1 MKSKNLLTLLML
13 LTSSMFCFAQTDTLM
28 INNEKISC
36 AVSEITA
43 DAVKFKYPGEEMIN
57 TVYKNTV
64 QKIIFKSGRIQTFVE
79 ATSYKKVAKVD
90 DYENVA
96 TTSIESE
103 VKGLFKLGDVSSKA
117 KGTTAFSNQE
127 RVKTRAYKKMK
138 IQAAMMGSNIVLL
151 SNQRSEGNK
160 YGGYFQSG
168 STTET
173 SLTGIAYT
181 NQLPNID
188 DFKKLINNK
197 TNFSVTEEYKMWAS
211 DSDVTK
217 SPMTKS
223 QFTITN
229 IVNDNGIITLEGQL
243 SGVTKYNKFKLAN
256 FNNESFSIYYQ
267 DKSTAY
273 NYTVQIQ

>member
-1 MKSKNLLTLLML
+1 MKSKNLLTLLIL
-13 LTSSMFCFAQTDTLM
+13 FNSSIFCFAQTDTLM

-36 AVSEITA
+36 SVSEVTA

-64 QKIIFKSGRIQTFVE
+64 QKVIFKSGRIQTFVE
-79 ATSYKKVAKVD
+79 ATSYKKVTKVD
-90 DYENVA
+90 DYENIT
-96 TTSIESE
+96 TTSVESE
-103 VKGLFKLGDVSSKA
+103 IKGLFKLGDVSSKA
-117 KGTTAFSNQE
+117 KGTTTFSNQE

-138 IQAAMMGSNIVLL
+138 IQAAMMGANIVLL

-188 DFKKLINNK
+188 DFKKLI
-197 TNFSVTEEYKMWAS
+197 TDRTTFPVIEEYKMWAS
-211 DSDVTK
+211 DSDLSK
-217 SPMTKS
+217 STIKGS
-223 QFTITN
+223 FTITN
-229 IVNDNGIITLEGQL
+229 IINDNGIITLEGEL
-243 SGVTKYNKFKLAN
+243 SGVKKYNKFRLAN
-256 FNNESFSIYYQ
+256 FNKESFSIYYQ

-273 NYTVQIQ
+273 NYTIQIL

>member
-1 MKSKNLLTLLML
+1 MKAKNLLML
-13 LTSSMFCFAQTDTLM
+13 LMLLISSMFCFAQTDTLM

-36 AVSEITA
+36 SVNEITA

-64 QKIIFKSGRIQTFVE
+64 QKIIFKSGRVQTFVE
-79 ATSYKKVAKVD
+79 ATSYKKVDKVD
-90 DYENVA
+90 DYENIT
-96 TTSIESE
+96 TTSVESE
-103 VKGLFKLGDVSSKA
+103 IKGLFKLGDVSSKA

-127 RVKTRAYKKMK
+127 RVKARAYKKMK
-138 IQAAMMGSNIVLL
+138 IQAAMMGGNIVFLT
-151 SNQRSEGNK
+151 NQRSEGNK

-168 STTET
+168 STAET

-197 TNFSVTEEYKMWAS
+197 TTFSVIEEYKMWAS
-211 DSDVTK
+211 DSDLTK
-217 SPMTKS
+217 STAEG

-243 SGVTKYNKFKLAN
+243 LGIKKYNKFKLAN
-256 FNNESFSIYYQ
+256 FNSKSFSIYYQ

-273 NYTVQIQ
+273 NYTVQVQ

>member
-1 MKSKNLLTLLML
+1 MTPKNLLVLLTLLS
-13 LTSSMFCFAQTDTLM
+13 SSMLCFAQTDTLL

-36 AVSEITA
+36 SVSEITA

-64 QKIIFKSGRIQTFVE
+64 QKVIFKSGRVQTFVE
-79 ATSYKKVAKVD
+79 ATSYKKVNKVE
-90 DYENVA
+90 DYENIT
-96 TTSIESE
+96 TTSVESE
-103 VKGLFKLGDVSSKA
+103 IKGLFKLGDVSSKA

-127 RVKTRAYKKMK
+127 RVKARAYKKMK
-138 IQAAMMGSNIVLL
+138 IQAAMMGANIILL

-173 SLTGIAYT
+173 SLTGVAYT

-188 DFKKLINNK
+188 DFRKKINNK
-197 TNFSVTEEYKMWAS
+197 TTFPVIEEYKMWAS
-211 DSDVTK
+211 DSDLTK
-217 SPMTKS
+217 STLKS
-223 QFTITN
+223 QFTIVN

-243 SGVTKYNKFKLAN
+243 SGVKKYNKFKLAN

-273 NYTVQIQ
+273 NYTIQF